1 MDVFKADMRKPTTKR
16 HKPKTAAGR
25 LASRERESQNAVA
38 DWNERSLQERL
49 AWLAKPKLHT
59 AIFET
64 IFKTEQIEKYAR
76 GNWSL
81 EGRRL
86 FNRQRREQKLEI
98 REITQNWAKQR
109 FDQFTSLAL
118 AYRKEPS
125 IEHYLAIRTEFPEL
139 DIQIGFSSGIDPLF
153 ALEDK
158 FRQYGIDPALVAGA
172 MDGFE
177 PEIDKLC
184 LVLMERIVARDKISG
199 PGQIQRRRA
208 TISDAMI
215 NYLIA
220 FMLEGFDWHNEE
232 VRIPASLILLIR
244 HQLGPLKGD
253 LHAEYKSREARDNAA
268 WGVGQVLKPNEKLS
282 INRLRRLT
290 SVSRS
295 TAARWLKDKDFQE
308 WLQFSRQHVVF
319 QPKKLPARKR

>member
-25 LASRERESQNAVA
+25 LASREREYQNAVA

-59 AIFET
+59 AIFKT
-64 IFKTEQIEKYAR
+64 IFFTEQIEKYAR
-76 GNWSL
+76 GNCSR
-81 EGRRL
+81 EE
-86 FNRQRREQKLEI
+86 RREQKLKI
-98 REITQNWAKQR
+98 REITQKFGWARQR

-139 DIQIGFSSGIDPLF
+139 DIQIGFSGGMDPLC

-158 FRQYGIDPALVAGA
+158 LRQYGIDPALVAGA

-177 PEIDKLC
+177 PDIDKLC
-184 LVLMERIVARDKISG
+184 LVLMERIVARDEISG
-199 PGQIQRRRA
+199 PGQIQQRRA

-220 FMLEGFDWHNEE
+220 FMLEGFDWLDEE

-253 LHAEYKSREARDNAA
+253 LHAEYKSREARNNTA
-268 WGVGQVLKPNEKLS
+268 WFVGQVLKPNEKLS
-282 INRLRRLT
+282 INRFIRLA
-290 SVSRS
+290 SGISRS
-295 TAARWLKDKDFQE
+295 TAARWLKDKDFQG
-308 WLQFSRQHVVF
+308 WLQFSRRHVVL